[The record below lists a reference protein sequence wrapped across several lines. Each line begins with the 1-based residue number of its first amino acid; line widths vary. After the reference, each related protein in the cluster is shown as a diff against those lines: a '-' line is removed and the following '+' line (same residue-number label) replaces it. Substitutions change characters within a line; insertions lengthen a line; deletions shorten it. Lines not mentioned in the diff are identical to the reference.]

1 MKNIF
6 GNISNERN
14 IWNYSYFT
22 ERTIM
27 HMLQCPK
34 LSSGKLIIDMKV
46 KWWEEMRKKA
56 LLQAIFLFSE
66 WVFRDQSNWLKV
78 HLQVHG
84 ELKLS
89 MKFFWLFW
97 GRIVYEQ
104 WHIIKLL
111 NSYNNDHLVYS
122 YTLSK
127 LENWFYL

>member
-6 GNISNERN
+6 GNISNEHEHN

-22 ERTIM
+22 EMTIM
-27 HMLQCPK
+27 HMLQKLCPMF
-34 LSSGKLIIDMKV
+34 SSGKLIIDMKV

-89 MKFFWLFW
+89 MFFLLFW

-104 WHIIKLL
+104 WAHNKI
-111 NSYNNDHLVYS
+111 
-122 YTLSK
+122 
-127 LENWFYL
+127 LELIQ